1 VATVTAFVQFGAVQN
16 DAIAT
21 RDDAA
26 ASSRLRAL
34 VIEHY
39 DFVWRSLRRLG
50 IADAAAEDATQKV
63 LVVLSQRLSQI
74 KPGAE
79 KGFLYSTALHVAQHE
94 RRSFARK
101 REVANDDA
109 ISAAVSRAP
118 DPSEQLDHAQRRAL
132 LDEALDSLPIDFRA
146 VFVLFEMEELTM
158 IQIAEL
164 LDLPPGTIASRLR
177 RARELFQES
186 SRRLVSK
193 QTRGDK

>member
-1 VATVTAFVQFGAVQN
+1 MTISVHLASMSIQETATSDETTSAN
-16 DAIAT
+16 
-21 RDDAA
+21 
-26 ASSRLRAL
+26 RLRAL

-101 REVANDDA
+101 KEDANDDA

-118 DPSEQLDHAQRRAL
+118 DPSEQLAHAQRRAL

-158 IQIAEL
+158 IQISEL
-164 LDLPPGTIASRLR
+164 LVLPPGTIASRLR

-186 SRRLVSK
+186 SRRLVNK
-193 QTRGDK
+193 QTRGEK

>member
-1 VATVTAFVQFGAVQN
+1 MTTFVQVGVVQSAATETTN
-16 DAIAT
+16 DA
-21 RDDAA
+21 
-26 ASSRLRAL
+26 ASASRLRAL

-63 LVVLSQRLSQI
+63 LMVLSQRLSQI
-74 KPGAE
+74 RPGTE

-101 REVANDDA
+101 KEDANDDA
-109 ISAAVSRAP
+109 VSAAVSRAP
-118 DPSEQLDHAQRRAL
+118 DPAEQLDAAQRRAL

-158 IQIAEL
+158 IQISEL
-164 LDLPPGTIASRLR
+164 LELPPGTIASRLR
-177 RARELFQES
+177 RARELFRES
-186 SRRLVSK
+186 SKRLVSK
-193 QTRGDK
+193 QTRGAQ